1 MKLLDLSW
9 RNVRR
14 NFRIYS
20 IYLISMIIGV
30 VIQFTFSSLIFNED
44 VLAALEN
51 EENFQVGLIAAS
63 IVVFLFIIFFIL
75 YANTFFMNQRKKE
88 FGMYL
93 LYGMSERQIALM
105 VFVETF
111 ILSSISLVI
120 GILTGGLLSK
130 FSGMLLMNLM
140 QYDEVISFTFPL
152 EAIGATIVLFIIL
165 TGIISIQSYFS
176 VRRIQLVELF
186 HSGTNLGKLQPASKL
201 LALLSILLLGM
212 AFFLISRDGTSI
224 VWEDYRL
231 ASIIVMAIGLVG
243 GTYLFFRQFSG
254 WLLEIVSRGRKYNEG
269 NRVLWT
275 SSLRFSIRG
284 NALNL
289 TSISLF
295 SAAIIILV
303 GFVAINYA
311 VQLDG
316 STKNFPNDIAFESQD
331 EHIQHQIETLIHES
345 NHPVITHE
353 TIEGILVNPVTN
365 RDVAFEQSDYLTEDI
380 LLFSETQFND
390 IVALRGDDQE
400 VNLHGQ
406 EAIVLSKIDTPK
418 QFTQDDQ
425 SEFTVKVGDEST
437 FHLIERKDYALLG
450 PASNLSNTNVFL
462 HLAIFIISDE
472 AYATIQ
478 NSQNTQMYELYQIE
492 NAKDASAL
500 SAQIQAI
507 VSQSPDI
514 YYSAFADG
522 YAIQAESS
530 ALLLFTAA
538 FLAVIAVFALGSII
552 YFKQL
557 REATDEQ
564 KQYAILRKIGVSNT
578 EMKKVIRKKLLF
590 VFLPPLILGMLHSL
604 FIMNYSIFEEVR
616 DFPQLTSIMWA
627 ILIIYFVIYFLFYVS
642 STNLYYKIV
651 NQQK

>member
-20 IYLISMIIGV
+20 IYLISMIIVV
-30 VIQFTFSSLIFNED
+30 VIQYTFSSLIFNED

-88 FGMYL
+88 F
-93 LYGMSERQIALM
+93 
-105 VFVETF
+105 
-111 ILSSISLVI
+111 
-120 GILTGGLLSK
+120 
-130 FSGMLLMNLM
+130 
-140 QYDEVISFTFPL
+140 D
-152 EAIGATIVLFIIL
+152 
-165 TGIISIQSYFS
+165 
-176 VRRIQLVELF
+176 
-186 HSGTNLGKLQPASKL
+186 
-201 LALLSILLLGM
+201 
-212 AFFLISRDGTSI
+212 
-224 VWEDYRL
+224 
-231 ASIIVMAIGLVG
+231 
-243 GTYLFFRQFSG
+243 
-254 WLLEIVSRGRKYNEG
+254 
-269 NRVLWT
+269 
-275 SSLRFSIRG
+275 
-284 NALNL
+284 
-289 TSISLF
+289 
-295 SAAIIILV
+295 
-303 GFVAINYA
+303 YA

>member
-30 VIQFTFSSLIFNED
+30 VIQYTFSSLIFNED

-88 FGMYL
+88 F
-93 LYGMSERQIALM
+93 
-105 VFVETF
+105 
-111 ILSSISLVI
+111 
-120 GILTGGLLSK
+120 
-130 FSGMLLMNLM
+130 
-140 QYDEVISFTFPL
+140 D
-152 EAIGATIVLFIIL
+152 
-165 TGIISIQSYFS
+165 
-176 VRRIQLVELF
+176 
-186 HSGTNLGKLQPASKL
+186 
-201 LALLSILLLGM
+201 
-212 AFFLISRDGTSI
+212 
-224 VWEDYRL
+224 
-231 ASIIVMAIGLVG
+231 
-243 GTYLFFRQFSG
+243 
-254 WLLEIVSRGRKYNEG
+254 
-269 NRVLWT
+269 
-275 SSLRFSIRG
+275 
-284 NALNL
+284 
-289 TSISLF
+289 
-295 SAAIIILV
+295 
-303 GFVAINYA
+303 YA

-507 VSQSPDI
+507 VSQSPVI

-522 YAIQAESS
+522 
-530 ALLLFTAA
+530 
-538 FLAVIAVFALGSII
+538 
-552 YFKQL
+552 
-557 REATDEQ
+557 
-564 KQYAILRKIGVSNT
+564 
-578 EMKKVIRKKLLF
+578 
-590 VFLPPLILGMLHSL
+590 
-604 FIMNYSIFEEVR
+604 
-616 DFPQLTSIMWA
+616 
-627 ILIIYFVIYFLFYVS
+627 
-642 STNLYYKIV
+642 
-651 NQQK
+651 

>member
-14 NFRIYS
+14 NFRIYT

-30 VIQFTFSSLIFNED
+30 VIQFTFSSLIFNEGI
-44 VLAALEN
+44 LAALEN
-51 EENFQVGLIAAS
+51 EENFQLGLIAAS
-63 IVVFLFIIFFIL
+63 FVVFLFIIFFIL
-75 YANTFFMNQRKKE
+75 YANSFFMNQRKKE

-93 LYGMSERQIALM
+93 LYGMSERQISLM
-105 VFVETF
+105 IFIETV
-111 ILSSISLVI
+111 ILSSISLVV
-120 GILTGGLLSK
+120 GILAGGLLSK

-152 EAIGATIVLFIIL
+152 EAIGATIALFMIL
-165 TGIISIQSYFS
+165 IGIISIQSYFR

-186 HSGTNLGKLQPASKL
+186 HSGANLEKLQPASKL

-254 WLLEIVSRGRKYNEG
+254 WLLEIISRGKRYNEG

-275 SSLRFSIRG
+275 SSLRFSVRG

-295 SAAIIILV
+295 SAAIIILT

-311 VQLDG
+311 VQIDG
-316 STKNFPNDIAFESQD
+316 STKNHPNDIAFESQD
-331 EHIQHQIETLIHES
+331 EQTQQRVETLIHES
-345 NHPVITHE
+345 DHPIITHE
-353 TIEGILVNPVTN
+353 TIGGVFANPVTS
-365 RDVAFEQSDYLTEDI
+365 RDVAFDQTDYFTEEI
-380 LLFSETQFND
+380 ILFSETPFND
-390 IVALRGDDQE
+390 IVVLRGDDQVVE
-400 VNLHGQ
+400 LHGQ
-406 EAIVLSKIDTPK
+406 EAVALSNIDTPK
-418 QFTQDDQ
+418 QFTEENQD
-425 SEFTVKVGDEST
+425 EFTVTTKEEST
-437 FHLIERKDYALLG
+437 FHLTERKDYALLG
-450 PASNLSNTNVFL
+450 PSTNVNSTDANL

-472 AYATIQ
+472 AYETIQ
-478 NSQNTQMYELYQIE
+478 NGQEVQNYELYQI
-492 NAKDASAL
+492 KDAKHATAL
-500 SAQIQAI
+500 SEQVQAI
-507 VSQSPDI
+507 VSQSPDA
-514 YYSAFADG
+514 YYSAFVDN
-522 YAIQAESS
+522 YTIQAESS

-564 KQYAILRKIGVSNT
+564 KQYAILRKIGVSNH
-578 EMKKVIRKKLLF
+578 EMKQVIRKKLLL
-590 VFLPPLILGMLHSL
+590 VFLPPLLLGVLYSL
-604 FIMNYSIFEEVR
+604 FIMNFSIFEEVR
-616 DFPQLTSIMWA
+616 DFPQLTSIMWTII
-627 ILIIYFVIYFLFYVS
+627 IL
-642 STNLYYKIV
+642 
-651 NQQK
+651 